1 MDTRPHSGKEL
12 YIMRVSFL
20 FNQSTI
26 QQDVPLCWTPW
37 SPISMVT
44 SHELTGAFNAE
55 KQKLVIRFVDSTR
68 RDVSSFFNMSVFE
81 QLQPF
86 VSLCQ
91 ACGLIPYAMKRNSTS
106 GKFERFTFSVRN
118 VSTWWFLLLL
128 VLQISIVLVVGQL
141 NLDMQDVLSTDRNI
155 PTTMIVLS
163 GISSFTFLAQIVS
176 SRWIALNY
184 RHLGNAVEAVQKAE
198 SLFGEKFIAE
208 HQSSIMTR
216 FFIGFAV
223 VMTTTLAAMF
233 AFGPMYAALLPKD
246 MDVFLITAFITVL
259 SSINVMFDCSLLLV
273 HIFYFI
279 IAHYIQLMS
288 LRCKK
293 EANDEFH
300 ATVHKRKDKIKMI
313 RREALILDH
322 LCRASSAINS
332 ILSIPVFLLLGIKL
346 VTIVSSAFIYTYR
359 FIYTITLLE
368 NGIWTYLF
376 LFLIET
382 IRVLVLLTAADMPVN
397 QVRLLHERVTAMSL
411 SGFPKTFSE
420 KLTVMSFLIQ
430 IDEDRV
436 HLSAAGLFKVG
447 VHLIPALTGVFV
459 TYMVILLQN

>member
-1 MDTRPHSGKEL
+1 
-12 YIMRVSFL
+12 
-20 FNQSTI
+20 
-26 QQDVPLCWTPW
+26 
-37 SPISMVT
+37 MVT

-223 VMTTTLAAMF
+223 VMTTVRNINCYLF
-233 AFGPMYAALLPKD
+233 N

-397 QVRLLHERVTAMSL
+397 QVRILHERVTAMSL

-420 KLTVMSFLIQ
+420 KLTVMTFLIQ

-447 VHLIPALTGVFV
+447 VHLIPAVSAVKEFSIELTGVFV

>member
-1 MDTRPHSGKEL
+1 
-12 YIMRVSFL
+12 
-20 FNQSTI
+20 
-26 QQDVPLCWTPW
+26 
-37 SPISMVT
+37 
-44 SHELTGAFNAE
+44 
-55 KQKLVIRFVDSTR
+55 
-68 RDVSSFFNMSVFE
+68 
-81 QLQPF
+81 
-86 VSLCQ
+86 
-91 ACGLIPYAMKRNSTS
+91 
-106 GKFERFTFSVRN
+106 
-118 VSTWWFLLLL
+118 
-128 VLQISIVLVVGQL
+128 
-141 NLDMQDVLSTDRNI
+141 
-155 PTTMIVLS
+155 
-163 GISSFTFLAQIVS
+163 
-176 SRWIALNY
+176 
-184 RHLGNAVEAVQKAE
+184 
-198 SLFGEKFIAE
+198 
-208 HQSSIMTR
+208 
-216 FFIGFAV
+216 
-223 VMTTTLAAMF
+223 MF

-300 ATVHKRKDKIKMI
+300 ATVHKRCPYGPYTFSVRWILYAQFWWFYRKDKIKMI

-368 NGIWTYLF
+368 NGIWAYPF

-397 QVRLLHERVTAMSL
+397 QVKLHVIPLWTKWISL
-411 SGFPKTFSE
+411 
-420 KLTVMSFLIQ
+420 
-430 IDEDRV
+430 
-436 HLSAAGLFKVG
+436 
-447 VHLIPALTGVFV
+447 
-459 TYMVILLQN
+459 ILVNEWLH